1 MRFLE
6 DQVEIQK
13 VEGWVSAA
21 GGGVRS
27 EGFRGLSFSLGRGI
41 ISGGGGG
48 DGYVY
53 LHLVALSCTLRSSY
67 GGTFYVA
74 YIVKVKV
81 AQFCPTRC
89 DPMDYTAHGILQA
102 RRLEWVAFPFST
114 GSS

>member
-6 DQVEIQK
+6 DQVQRQ
-13 VEGWVSAA
+13 VEGWVSTA

-27 EGFRGLSFSLGRGI
+27 EGFRGLSFGLGKCI
-41 ISGGGGG
+41 ISGGGGE
-48 DGYVY
+48 DSYMY
-53 LHLVALSCTLRSSY
+53 LHLMALSCALRGSY
-67 GGTFYVA
+67 GGTFYVT

-89 DPMDYTAHGILQA
+89 DPMDYIVHGLLQA
-102 RRLEWVAFPFST
+102 RRLEWVAFPFSS